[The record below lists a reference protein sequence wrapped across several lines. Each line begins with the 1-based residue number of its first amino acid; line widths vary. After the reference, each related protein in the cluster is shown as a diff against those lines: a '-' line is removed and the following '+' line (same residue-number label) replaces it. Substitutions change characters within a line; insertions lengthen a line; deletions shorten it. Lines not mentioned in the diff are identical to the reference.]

1 LEVVLRSDGRFLLD
15 RSIEA
20 EGLLDKSAGRMP
32 ELVEAFAVGLEV
44 DITEE
49 TVAEDDV
56 ETGLMVV
63 VLVEELLDPTLV
75 GNGLAEDEEEED
87 FLIPRLILPRPLL
100 VD

>member
-1 LEVVLRSDGRFLLD
+1 MVLRSDGRFLLD
-15 RSIEA
+15 RSIEV

-32 ELVEAFAVGLEV
+32 DLVEAFAVGFEV
-44 DITEE
+44 DITVE
-49 TVAEDDV
+49 TGAEDDV

-87 FLIPRLILPRPLL
+87 FLIPRLILPRPL
-100 VD
+100 VE